1 MSQPLDSTST
11 VCANTF
17 LPKLDTFIVAIE
29 TMKSKTALIRSKT
42 SLSCELKEWNEMRT
56 HIELCKCK
64 IQEIAVIQGLVQLA
78 TTQSRE
84 WKLDERGKL
93 MVLRVAFIVH
103 KMELQNT
110 VREFDDKLYAC
121 SA

>member
-1 MSQPLDSTST
+1 MQ
-11 VCANTF
+11 A
-17 LPKLDTFIVAIE
+17 
-29 TMKSKTALIRSKT
+29 
-42 SLSCELKEWNEMRT
+42 
-56 HIELCKCK
+56 HIELCKSK

-110 VREFDDKLYAC
+110 VREFDDKPHAC
-121 SA
+121 PA